1 MPISSFIIGS
11 SWGEKPARSRLAI
24 IAITDG
30 IKHGCSPPPWN
41 HSCNELMVESGEG
54 TLQRASAGVAMAK
67 GSTSPRT
74 QNATTRRSERCD
86 VTNRN

>member
-30 IKHGCSPPPWN
+30 IKHGCSAPPWN
-41 HSCNELMVESGEG
+41 HSCNELMMDSKEG
-54 TLQRASAGVAMAK
+54 VLQRTSTGVAK
-67 GSTSPRT
+67 GSTSPT
-74 QNATTRRSERCD
+74 KENALTLKSERCD
-86 VTNRN
+86 VTNGK

>member
-30 IKHGCSPPPWN
+30 IKHGCSAPPWN
-41 HSCNELMVESGEG
+41 HSCNELMVGSMEG
-54 TLQRASAGVAMAK
+54 VLQRVSAGVVK
-67 GSTSPRT
+67 GSTSLEKKMP
-74 QNATTRRSERCD
+74 
-86 VTNRN
+86 